1 MFDIF
6 LVLIL
11 VTGMLVAFAI
21 GLIIGIQKAE
31 KRYPPKVGRINI
43 DHSDLDGSSSL
54 WLEIDKG
61 MMSDLM
67 PGRDVVVSVTENNYL
82 DSTQE

>member
-21 GLIIGIQKAE
+21 GLIVGIQKAE

-43 DHSDLDGSSSL
+43 DHSDLDESSSL

-61 MMSDLM
+61 MMGDLM